1 MQCMMTHDE
10 RGVLFRITIRAR
22 TRYTSHRLSVF
33 INRIT
38 PYSLHTPSPTSQV
51 INYIAAYTFNTST
64 ATWAIDATSSF
75 NTDARFPA
83 YDLMQPYGGI
93 GATATR
99 LLRSLFKNL
108 LARLPEVLT
117 AVRNMQCNSLAACD
131 AVLTVC
137 RKR

>member
-1 MQCMMTHDE
+1 M
-10 RGVLFRITIRAR
+10 A
-22 TRYTSHRLSVF
+22 
-33 INRIT
+33 
-38 PYSLHTPSPTSQV
+38 
-51 INYIAAYTFNTST
+51 IA
-64 ATWAIDATSSF
+64 ATSSF

-93 GATATR
+93 GATATQ

-108 LARLPEVLT
+108 LARFPEVLT

>member
-1 MQCMMTHDE
+1 MQCMTHDE

-33 INRIT
+33 INRLT
-38 PYSLHTPSPTSQV
+38 PYSLHTPSPHITGDQLHRSVHVQHLHR
-51 INYIAAYTFNTST
+51 NM
-64 ATWAIDATSSF
+64 AIDATSSF

>member
-1 MQCMMTHDE
+1 MTSAI
-10 RGVLFRITIRAR
+10 LFRITIRAR

-33 INRIT
+33 INRLT

-99 LLRSLFKNL
+99 LLPLI
-108 LARLPEVLT
+108 V
-117 AVRNMQCNSLAACD
+117 
-131 AVLTVC
+131 
-137 RKR
+137 

>member
-1 MQCMMTHDE
+1 M
-10 RGVLFRITIRAR
+10 FRITIRAR
-22 TRYTSHRLSVF
+22 TGYTSHRLSVF
-33 INRIT
+33 INLLT

-64 ATWAIDATSSF
+64 ATWAIDSTSSF

-108 LARLPEVLT
+108 LARLPAVPT
-117 AVRNMQCNSLAACD
+117 ARRNMQCNSLAACD